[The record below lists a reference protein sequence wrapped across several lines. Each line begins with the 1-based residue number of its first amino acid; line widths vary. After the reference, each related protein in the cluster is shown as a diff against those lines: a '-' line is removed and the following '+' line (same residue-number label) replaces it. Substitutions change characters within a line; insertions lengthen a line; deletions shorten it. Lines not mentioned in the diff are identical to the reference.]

1 MDTFTGSRRAG
12 PLGWSCYIPP
22 LNTVCLY
29 VNLPVCPTIG
39 PSASIPCMWRSV
51 LSHFYYL
58 LSHTP
63 SGPPQPHL
71 TLCIPLFVP
80 AVLIDCLF
88 ISCPAAA
95 SALVDEIV
103 MVTVISC
110 VDDKE
115 GESHRVEIGFEP
127 YGGRDQDMV
136 NNTRH

>member
-22 LNTVCLY
+22 LNAVCLY
-29 VNLPVCPTIG
+29 VNLLVCPTVCL
-39 PSASIPCMWRSV
+39 SVSIPRMWRSV

-63 SGPPQPHL
+63 SPPAPP
-71 TLCIPLFVP
+71 LCIPLFVP

-110 VDDKE
+110 GDDKE

-127 YGGRDQDMV
+127 YGGRDQDRV
-136 NNTRH
+136 NNMCLTAQ